1 MIRVALFLIVVA
13 LIAFGASWLADR
25 PGEIAITWLGY
36 RIETS
41 IMVAVSALIALVA
54 LSILLWSLLRA
65 LLRSPQ
71 AVRLSLRE
79 RRRRQTQH
87 AISRGLIAI
96 GAGDTR
102 AAQRFAQQADRLNPA
117 DPLSLLLRAQ
127 NAQLAGDRAG
137 AEAAFRAMAE
147 RSDTRLL
154 GLRGLYVEAQRR
166 NDMGNAQRYAEEAA
180 RAAPALGWAGQAV
193 LEFRSGSG
201 DWAGA
206 LNMLEEQRR
215 SGALDKA
222 LYRRRRAVLL
232 TARAL
237 HEEDRDRAR
246 ATAVEA
252 TRLAP
257 ELVPAAALAG
267 RLLADNG
274 EVRKAAK
281 ILETAWAAHPH
292 PDLAETYANVR
303 VSASAR
309 ERLARVENLARI
321 KPGPEAAIAVAH
333 AAIDASEFATA
344 RNALAPL
351 LDQPQRRVALLMAEL
366 EELEHGDEGRA
377 REWMARAVRATRD
390 PAWTADGY
398 VSDRWLPISPVT
410 GRLDAFEWRVPLEEV
425 AGARIEAEPTRV
437 IEARAPEPEPE
448 REEPRE
454 VPPEAPRE
462 TPPVIE
468 AKPVSPAPAA
478 AAAATAVVAGT
489 VAATAAPSPAAAN
502 PAVAG
507 PAAAADRRSEPEPV
521 IPYIHVPDDPGT
533 DPDLDED
540 LDVEPRSEGWQRIRQ
555 IFR

>member
-13 LIAFGASWLADR
+13 LVAFGAAWLADR
-25 PGEIAITWLGY
+25 PGGVVITWLGY
-36 RIETS
+36 HIETS
-41 IMVAVSALIALVA
+41 IMVAISALVA
-54 LSILLWSLLRA
+54 LVALAILLWTLLRA
-65 LLRSPQ
+65 LLHTPQ
-71 AVRLSLRE
+71 VVRLSLRE
-79 RRRRQTQH
+79 RRRRQTQQ
-87 AISRGLIAI
+87 AISRGLVAI

-102 AAQRFAQQADRLNPA
+102 AAQRFAAQADRLNPA
-117 DPLSLLLRAQ
+117 DPLALLLRAQ
-127 NAQLAGDRAG
+127 NAQLAGDREG

-166 NDMGNAQRYAEEAA
+166 NDTANAQRYAEEAA

-193 LEFRSGSG
+193 LEFRSGAG

-206 LNMLEEQRR
+206 LAMLEEQRR
-215 SGALDKA
+215 SGALDKT

-257 ELVPAAALAG
+257 DLVPAAALAG

-292 PDLAETYANVR
+292 PDIAETYANVR

-309 ERLARVENLARI
+309 ERLARVENLSHI

-333 AAIDASEFATA
+333 AAIDAREFATA
-344 RNALAPL
+344 REALAPL
-351 LDQPQRRVALLMAEL
+351 LEQPQRRVALLMAEL
-366 EELEHGDEGRA
+366 EDLEHGDEGRA

-437 IEARAPEPEPE
+437 IEAHVPEPEPE
-448 REEPRE
+448 EPPE
-454 VPPEAPRE
+454 VPAEAPSEAPRPAP
-462 TPPVIE
+462 TVVE
-468 AKPVSPAPAA
+468 AKPVSPSPAA
-478 AAAATAVVAGT
+478 AAAG
-489 VAATAAPSPAAAN
+489 VAAAGAVAAAPAASAASP
-502 PAVAG
+502 
-507 PAAAADRRSEPEPV
+507 DRRSEPEPV
-521 IPYIHVPDDPGT
+521 IPYIVVPDDPGT

-540 LDVEPRSEGWQRIRQ
+540 LDAQSRPESWQRIRQ